1 MNQTHLSL
9 LTAMTLFSSLAFAQT
24 FTLATD
30 QLGGTFNS
38 GGPIGFIDVD
48 NDGLDDIVLFDQG
61 EDVHVLYQTQTGFNQ
76 VHYGPVSGANQW
88 GACIGDMDNDGIKD
102 IFAGGSYDGVH
113 LMRIGTGGNYQLD
126 DLDNGAMFM
135 QACNMADLDNDG
147 VLDAFGCHDDALS
160 RMWKGDEAGLPLNDA
175 SLMPLMDYDYS
186 DYPNTDHSGNYGT
199 VFSDFDSDG
208 DVDLYIAKCRQFVND
223 PNDPRRIN
231 QLWVND
237 GQGGWTEE
245 ALERGL
251 VFYEQSWTADFGDID
266 NDGDMDLAVTNHST
280 TLMLL
285 ENDGTGHYT
294 DITAGSGMEVSGFF
308 LQSKLEDFDNDGFLD
323 FMTSGDNSSNF
334 YFKGNGDGT
343 FEQLDWPFSYGDAML
358 SFATGDV
365 GRDGQIDI
373 IASHGGVYVSP
384 DNNNPDQL
392 YINDG
397 NENHW
402 VCFDLQGIESNA
414 DAVGAQVA
422 VYGPWGVQLRDVRAG
437 ESYGITCSTHPHFGL
452 GAADAIDSAVVSFPS
467 GFTVTLENPAIDTYH
482 NVIEAPCQIGAFD
495 LALEGAAVLCPG
507 ETATLTAP
515 GGFSSYSWSNG
526 TEGEAVTVGETGN
539 YTVLVYDA
547 DGCAGI
553 SNPIAIEVYQPE
565 VPSITIDGELKLC
578 EGESVTLICSA
589 APSYTWSTGATDQA
603 ILVTEPGTY
612 SVSVEGECAEPTAS
626 EDVVI
631 EVFESPVTP
640 EVEDSSIPTPASTT
654 LDFSGNELHWY
665 DSETA
670 TNPVFIGNNFETP
683 VLNETTTFWVED
695 VINHGLETAMG
706 GSSQQSEGQYHN
718 NSNYW
723 LRFDAYEPIIIQ
735 SVKVFAN
742 GEGDRSIAV
751 IDDAGNTL
759 DEVTVN
765 IPDGESTV
773 TLELEA
779 PAGTGMGLRSNGGNP
794 QLWRDGQGSDLDFP
808 YAIGDLATITST
820 SVSNPNNATSYYY
833 FFYDW
838 TVTTQGVACASD
850 RVPVTVTVEV
860 SGVDDITVLEGALR
874 VHPNPSEGIVR
885 LDWSEF
891 GFGAV
896 TCEVIDMS
904 GRILYSVQANG
915 AAELGVLDLNE
926 LPRGVHI
933 LKLTGAENSAT
944 ARIVLR

>member
-1 MNQTHLSL
+1 MNQTRFPLLSAL
-9 LTAMTLFSSLAFAQT
+9 LTLCIAAQAQSFQIST
-24 FTLATD
+24 EMLN
-30 QLGGTFNS
+30 GTFNS

-48 NDGLDDIVLFDQG
+48 NDGLDDVVIFDQG
-61 EDVHVLYQTQTGFNQ
+61 EDVNILYQTNTGFNK

-113 LMRIGTGGNYQLD
+113 LMRIGTGGAFQLD
-126 DLDNGAMFM
+126 DLDNGSMFM

-147 VLDAFGCHDDALS
+147 VLDVFGCHDDALS
-160 RMWKGDEAGLPLNDA
+160 RMWKGDEAGLPVNDQ
-175 SLMPLMDYDYS
+175 SLMPLMDYDFS

-208 DVDLYIAKCRQFVND
+208 DVDLYIAKCRQFVSD
-223 PNDPRRIN
+223 PQDPRRIN

-251 VFYEQSWTADFGDID
+251 VFYEQGWTSDFGDID
-266 NDGDMDLAVTNHST
+266 NDGDMDLCVTNHST

-285 ENDGTGHYT
+285 ENDGTGHFT

-308 LQSKLEDFDNDGFLD
+308 LQSKFEDFDNDGFID

-343 FEQLDWPFSYGDAML
+343 FAQLDWPFAYGDAML

-365 GRDGQIDI
+365 ARDGQMDL
-373 IASHGGVYVSP
+373 IASYGSVYVSP

-392 YINDG
+392 YINEGSD
-397 NENHW
+397 NHW
-402 VCFDLQGIESNA
+402 VCFDLQGIESNS

-422 VYGPWGVQLRDVRAG
+422 IYGPWGTQLRDVRAG
-437 ESYGITCSTHPHFGL
+437 ESYGITCTTHPHFGL
-452 GAADAIDSAVVSFPS
+452 GMADYIDSAVVHFPS
-467 GFTVTLENPAIDTYH
+467 GFTVTLTDPAIDTYH

-495 LALEGAAVLCPG
+495 LTLEGASVLCPG
-507 ETATLTAP
+507 ETSTITAP
-515 GGFSSYSWSNG
+515 AGYASYAWSNG
-526 TEGEAVTVGETGN
+526 ADTETVTVGETGN
-539 YTVLVYDA
+539 YTVLVYDSE
-547 DGCAGI
+547 GCAGV
-553 SNPIAIEVYQPE
+553 SNATSIEVYQPE
-565 VPSITIDGELKLC
+565 VPTITIDGDLKLC
-578 EGESVTLICSA
+578 EGETVTLICSA
-589 APSYTWSTGATDQA
+589 APAYSWSSGETEQT

-612 SVSVEGECAEPTAS
+612 SVAVEGECADPTSS
-626 EDVVI
+626 ETITV
-631 EVFESPVTP
+631 EVFTVPETP
-640 EVEDSSIPTPASTT
+640 TVEDSSIPTPASTT

-665 DSETA
+665 ESEVA
-670 TNPVFIGNNFETP
+670 TTPVFVGNSFETP
-683 VLNETTTFWVED
+683 VLESTTTFWVED

-706 GSSQQSEGQYHN
+706 GSSQQDDGQYHD

-723 LRFDAYEPIIIQ
+723 LRFDAYEDIIIQ

-742 GEGDRSIAV
+742 GEGDRTVAV
-751 IDDAGNTL
+751 IDGAGNVL
-759 DEVTVN
+759 DEITVN
-765 IPDGESTV
+765 IPDGESV
-773 TLELEA
+773 VELGLEA
-779 PAGTGMGLRSNGGNP
+779 PAGNGLGLRSVGNNP
-794 QLWRDGQGSDLDFP
+794 QLWRDGQGSNLAYPFEL
-808 YAIGDLATITST
+808 GDLATITSS
-820 SVSNPNNATSYYY
+820 SVNNPNNATNYYY

-860 SGVDDITVLEGALR
+860 SGVDDLTVLSGQLN
-874 VHPNPSEGIVR
+874 VHPNPSHGVVR
-885 LDWSEF
+885 LDWA
-891 GFGAV
+891 GFGQGAV
-896 TCEVIDMS
+896 RCEVTDMS
-904 GRILYSVQANG
+904 GKLIFSHQASG
-915 AAELGVLDLNE
+915 AAALGAIDLSA

-933 LKLTGAENSAT
+933 LKLIGAESTAT